1 MPRTPRLPV
10 AAIPEVLS
18 ENADSHAASA
28 KPSSDTSN
36 SEQATPMLDIHV
48 PEHST
53 RTWRDFFIHIA
64 TIVIGLLIAIGL
76 EQTVE
81 YVHHRHQL
89 HEARAAIRSE
99 LQVNTRLLD
108 KILAATKTAKSAM
121 QKNAAMLLAAAP
133 KDAIPTSAL
142 DYTWDIPYPRSNAW
156 QDAKASG
163 AVDFM
168 APGERA
174 AADYIYGDGDLAET
188 FAMAWL
194 TSNNAAA
201 AIAHGA
207 PTVHE
212 LSAPEREELLKLTR
226 QTEGQIESYNMLI
239 SYDQDA
245 IKRYLSFPEQSGQQT
260 PDEN

>member
-1 MPRTPRLPV
+1 MSRTPKPPV
-10 AAIPEVLS
+10 ALIPEVPS
-18 ENADSHAASA
+18 EETDSPATPGISSA
-28 KPSSDTSN
+28 DTSDIQ
-36 SEQATPMLDIHV
+36 QATPMLDIHS
-48 PEHST
+48 PEHSI
-53 RTWRDFFIHIA
+53 RGWRDFFIHIA

-76 EQTVE
+76 EQLVE

-89 HEARAAIRSE
+89 REARAAIHAE
-99 LQVNTRLLD
+99 LEVNTRLLD

-121 QKNAAMLLAAAP
+121 EKNAAMLLAAAP
-133 KDAIPTSAL
+133 KDSIPASAL
-142 DYTWDIPYPRSNAW
+142 NYTWDIPYPRSNAW

-194 TSNNAAA
+194 TSNNAAL
-201 AIAHGA
+201 AIAHSA

-212 LSAPEREELLKLTR
+212 LTAADRGELLKLTR
-226 QTEGQIESYNMLI
+226 QTEGQIESYEMLI

-245 IKRYLSFPEQSGQQT
+245 IKRYLSVPEQSGRQT
-260 PDEN
+260 PEED

>member
-1 MPRTPRLPV
+1 MPHTPNPPV
-10 AAIPEVLS
+10 ALIPEVLP
-18 ENADSHAASA
+18 ENADSHAASG

-76 EQTVE
+76 EQAVE

-89 HEARAAIRSE
+89 YEARAAIRAE
-99 LQVNTRLLD
+99 LEVNTRLLD
-108 KILAATKTAKSAM
+108 KILAATQTAKSAM
-121 QKNAAMLLAAAP
+121 QQDAAMLLAAAP
-133 KDAIPTSAL
+133 KDSTPTSAL
-142 DYTWDIPYPRSNAW
+142 NYTWDIPYPRSNAW

-168 APGERA
+168 TPGERA

-194 TSNNAAA
+194 TSNNAAS
-201 AIAHGA
+201 AIAHSA

-212 LSAPEREELLKLTR
+212 LSAADREELLKLTR

-239 SYDQDA
+239 NYDQDA
-245 IKRYLSFPEQSGQQT
+245 IRRYLSLPEQSGRQT
-260 PDEN
+260 PDED

>member
-1 MPRTPRLPV
+1 MPRTPSLPM
-10 AAIPEVLS
+10 APFPKILP
-18 ENADSHAASA
+18 ENADSPAASDR
-28 KPSSDTSN
+28 PSSATSN
-36 SEQATPMLDIHV
+36 SEQVTPMLDIHV

-76 EQTVE
+76 EQAVE

-89 HEARAAIRSE
+89 YEARAAIRAE
-99 LQVNTRLLD
+99 LEVNTRLLD
-108 KILAATKTAKSAM
+108 KILAATQAAKTAM
-121 QKNAAMLLAAAP
+121 QRNATMLLAAAP
-133 KDAIPTSAL
+133 KDATPTSAL
-142 DYTWDIPYPRSNAW
+142 NYTWDIPYPRSNAW

-168 APGERA
+168 TPGERA
-174 AADYIYGDGDLAET
+174 AAGYIYGDGDLAET

-194 TSNNAAA
+194 TSNNAAS
-201 AIAHGA
+201 AIAHSA

-212 LSAPEREELLKLTR
+212 LGAADRGELLKLTR
-226 QTEGQIESYNMLI
+226 QTEGQIESYKMLI

-245 IKRYLSFPEQSGQQT
+245 IRRYLSFPEQSGRQT
-260 PDEN
+260 PDDD